1 MKIDAVLGLQYG
13 DEGKGKVCHS
23 LLKQKKYTHVIRFN
37 GGSNAGHTIYH
48 NGTKL
53 VTHLI
58 PSGVFFGVKSII
70 GPGCVVDTHKFF
82 QELNYLEQNGIKT
95 DGLVFI
101 AKNAH
106 LVQEI
111 HTDEDSTETDIGTT
125 RTGNGPCYRDK
136 YARNGLRAEE
146 YDKLEP
152 YLIDIYEEFYDSG
165 KKNVRILA
173 EGAQAFHL
181 DIDWGDY
188 PYVTSSHCGIG
199 SVLLNGFNH
208 KHINNVYGVIKAY
221 ETYVGSKDFQPKQEI
236 FERIQEEGQE
246 FGSTTG
252 RKRKCNW
259 LNWNNVEQAIRMNG
273 VNKLVV
279 NKIDVLERVKEFKII
294 RDGTIINFSN
304 RKGLEEY
311 LTKEAY
317 KLGVK
322 DIYFSDTP
330 YDFDIRK

>member
-13 DEGKGKVCHS
+13 DEGKGKICHS
-23 LLKQKKYTHVIRFN
+23 LLKEKKYTHVIRFN
-37 GGSNAGHTIYH
+37 GGCNAGHTIYH
-48 NGTKL
+48 NGKKI

-58 PSGVFFGVKSII
+58 PSGVFFGIKSII

-125 RTGNGPCYRDK
+125 RTGNGPAYRTK
-136 YARNGLRAEE
+136 YAREGIRAEE
-146 YDKLEP
+146 YDILDP
-152 YLIDIYEEFYDSG
+152 YLIDMYEEFYNHKD
-165 KKNVRILA
+165 KKVKILA

-199 SVLLNGFNH
+199 SVMLNGFNH
-208 KHINNVYGVIKAY
+208 KQIKNVYGVIKAY
-221 ETYVGSKDFQPKQEI
+221 ETYVGAKNFQPEEPI
-236 FERIQEEGQE
+236 FDTIQEEGQE

-252 RKRKCNW
+252 RKRQCNW
-259 LNWNNVEQAIRMNG
+259 LNWDNVKQAVQMNG
-273 VNKLVV
+273 VNKLVI
-279 NKIDVLERVKEFKII
+279 NKVDVLERVGEFKII
-294 RDGTIINFSN
+294 REGSILNFSN
-304 RKGLEEY
+304 GHQFEEY
-311 LTKEAY
+311 IRKEAF
-317 KLGVK
+317 KL
-322 DIYFSDTP
+322 DIEDVYFSYTP
-330 YDFDIRK
+330 YDTELVS